1 MNIEIN
7 IGIGLRGID
16 VALARRGF
24 LNGVSV
30 PSTRFKVV
38 GRGLRVFISRPDC
51 VRLGGLIRAYSG
63 QQDNNFVH
71 LSVTNKP

>member
-30 PSTRFKVV
+30 PCLQIEVV
-38 GRGLRVFISRPDC
+38 GTGLRVFYSRSDYDKLC
-51 VRLGGLIRAYSG
+51 GLIRAYSS
-63 QQDNNFVH
+63 Q
-71 LSVTNKP
+71 

>member
-30 PSTRFKVV
+30 PSQQIEGV
-38 GRGLRVFISRPDC
+38 
-51 VRLGGLIRAYSG
+51 IRE
-63 QQDNNFVH
+63 
-71 LSVTNKP
+71 LLL

>member
-7 IGIGLRGID
+7 KGLGLRGID

-30 PSTRFKVV
+30 PSQQIEGV
-38 GRGLRVFISRPDC
+38 
-51 VRLGGLIRAYSG
+51 IRE
-63 QQDNNFVH
+63 
-71 LSVTNKP
+71 LLL

>member
-30 PSTRFKVV
+30 PCPKIEGV
-38 GRGLRVFISRPDC
+38 
-51 VRLGGLIRAYSG
+51 IREL
-63 QQDNNFVH
+63 
-71 LSVTNKP
+71 LS